1 MNWNAIWNSFLF
13 SWGFANVTDHVQ
25 IMFSLM
31 CTTNWICCCWRL
43 FVARLWNINHSVNW
57 LLDVMN
63 KSKIMRKM
71 IFNRIDYNYFIRYFY
86 TFRFEIIFNF
96 RQVNFTWWFLTLNFF
111 FNENEF
117 HHISFLSIVPSNS
130 PVADAFYSRFNCGE
144 RGFIE
149 SRILFDSIH
158 GVLCK
163 SIRNSVPV
171 ARKVPE
177 YNSHGKTILLLSSI
191 VIEIITQLFNLPP
204 STHAAAIGSCMILAR
219 ALREKKE
226 EQMALVKESPP
237 PSLDWRGCEKKVP

>member
-96 RQVNFTWWFLTLNFF
+96 RQIYLVISYLKFFLMKMNFITSAFLASSPRTRLLLTHFTRD
-111 FNENEF
+111 
-117 HHISFLSIVPSNS
+117 SI
-130 PVADAFYSRFNCGE
+130 AE
-144 RGFIE
+144 RGA
-149 SRILFDSIH
+149 SSKVVSCSIPFM
-158 GVLCK
+158 GFCANRSEIPSPWQGK
-163 SIRNSVPV
+163 SQSIIHTAKPSSFFLP
-171 ARKVPE
+171 
-177 YNSHGKTILLLSSI
+177 LSLKSSLSYLI
-191 VIEIITQLFNLPP
+191 YHHPPTRQL
-204 STHAAAIGSCMILAR
+204 
-219 ALREKKE
+219 
-226 EQMALVKESPP
+226 
-237 PSLDWRGCEKKVP
+237 